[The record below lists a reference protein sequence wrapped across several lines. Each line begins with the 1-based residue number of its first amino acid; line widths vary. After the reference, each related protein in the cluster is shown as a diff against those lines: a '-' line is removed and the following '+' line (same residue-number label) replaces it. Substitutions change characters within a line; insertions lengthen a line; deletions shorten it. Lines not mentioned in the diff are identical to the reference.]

1 MWKYVVN
8 LKQSEGR
15 KTDMIDKDIEEKLG
29 EIFTDIN
36 EGFSVVVD
44 QKDKNIKDLVVFDS
58 VSALTVICNIDEK
71 FNIET
76 DFNLFSQY
84 STFSDIVKYISERIN
99 YEN

>member
-1 MWKYVVN
+1 MY
-8 LKQSEGR
+8 R
-15 KTDMIDKDIEEKLG
+15 DKKIIAIIPARSGSKG
-29 EIFTDIN
+29 
-36 EGFSVVVD
+36 V
-44 QKDKNIKDLVVFDS
+44 KDKNIKDLVVFDS